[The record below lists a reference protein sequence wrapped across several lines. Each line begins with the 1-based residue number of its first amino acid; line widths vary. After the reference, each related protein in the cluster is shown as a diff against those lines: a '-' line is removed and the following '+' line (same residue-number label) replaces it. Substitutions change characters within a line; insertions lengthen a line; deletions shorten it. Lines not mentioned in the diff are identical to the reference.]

1 MCPFV
6 PLSLS
11 PSYLFSLAN
20 TAQCQVGAEAAESGP
35 SSSTELAHESQELA
49 GLLTPTGQQATE
61 QAQACR
67 PEKEQATEQAQA
79 QQSAELPSPAGQ
91 QATQQVQA
99 CRPEKEQDK
108 QATEQAKAQQVVTE
122 EMQASTPTKQASSA
136 VVVVEDEEEEDEK
149 VSMQKRFLCHKA
161 ASCALED
168 CSWGSWWWVPWSW
181 LNDCM
186 FNRPLHLGM
195 ASSNHYHGMGF
206 MLLCW
211 PHACLGQGPS

>member
-1 MCPFV
+1 MLLHVPFCS
-6 PLSLS
+6 PSLS
-11 PSYLFSLAN
+11 PSYLLSLAN

-35 SSSTELAHESQELA
+35 SSSAELAHESQELA

-108 QATEQAKAQQVVTE
+108 QAT
-122 EMQASTPTKQASSA
+122 STPTKQASPA
-136 VVVVEDEEEEDEK
+136 VVVVEDEEEEEEK
-149 VSMQKRFLCHKA
+149 VIMQKRFLCHKA

-186 FNRPLHLGM
+186 FNRPLH
-195 ASSNHYHGMGF
+195 HGF
-206 MLLCW
+206 
-211 PHACLGQGPS
+211 

>member
-1 MCPFV
+1 MLLHVPFCS
-6 PLSLS
+6 PSLS
-11 PSYLFSLAN
+11 PSYLLSLAN
-20 TAQCQVGAEAAESGP
+20 LAQCQVGAEAAESGP

-108 QATEQAKAQQVVTE
+108 QATEQAKAQQVATE
-122 EMQASTPTKQASSA
+122 EMQASTPTKQASPA
-136 VVVVEDEEEEDEK
+136 VVVVEDEEEEEK
-149 VSMQKRFLCHKA
+149 ASMQKRLLVPQSCFLCPGGLLMGKLVVGAMVMVERLHVQQA
-161 ASCALED
+161 IAS
-168 CSWGSWWWVPWSW
+168 W
-181 LNDCM
+181 
-186 FNRPLHLGM
+186 
-195 ASSNHYHGMGF
+195 HGF
-206 MLLCW
+206 
-211 PHACLGQGPS
+211 